1 MSKYN
6 LAIDLG
12 GTKITAA
19 VADESGKII
28 FRKTIATE
36 AHKGKKAVLDN
47 LIGLAHDTVK
57 ESKIKLSQIVKIGIG
72 APGPVIPSEGAVIDP
87 PNLPGWDKVP
97 LRDILQEEFGKPV
110 IVENDANAAAV
121 AENLFG
127 AGKGSLNM
135 IYVTV
140 STGIGGG
147 IIINGKLYNGARGT
161 AGEVGHMIVKDMG
174 NLCSC
179 GARGCLEAMA
189 SGTALGKMGEKIF
202 NRKIDAVEIEK
213 LALSGD
219 KRAQEL
225 INIVAH
231 YLGVGI
237 SNLVNILNPEV
248 VVIGGGMSNLGNL
261 LLEPV
266 RRFVKDNALVIPAGN
281 VKIVKA
287 KFGKEAGIQGAIALC
302 RS

>member
-1 MSKYN
+1 MTKYC

-19 VADESGKII
+19 VAEETGKII

-36 AHKGKKAVLDN
+36 AHKGKKHVLEI
-47 LIGLAHDTVK
+47 LLKLGHDTIK
-57 ESKIKLSQIVKIGIG
+57 ESKIKLSQITKIGIG
-72 APGPVIPSEGAVIDP
+72 APGPVIPAEGAVIEP

-97 LRDILQEEFGKPV
+97 LRDIFQDEFGKPV
-110 IVENDANAAAV
+110 IVENDANAAAI
-121 AENLFG
+121 AENLMG
-127 AGKGSLNM
+127 AGKGSQNM
-135 IYVTV
+135 IYITV

-147 IIINGKLYNGARGT
+147 LILNGKLYTGARGT

-174 NLCSC
+174 NECSC

-189 SGTALGKMGEKIF
+189 SGTALGKMGEKIY

-213 LALSGD
+213 LALAGD
-219 KRAQEL
+219 RKAQEL
-225 INIVAH
+225 INISAH

-248 VVIGGGMSNLGNL
+248 VVIGGGMSMLGNL
-261 LLEPV
+261 LIEPV
-266 RRFVKDNALVIPAGN
+266 RKFVKENALVIPAGN